1 MLRRSF
7 GAFLERRLPDRTQEL
22 LTGLLAATG
31 NRPRLPI
38 TIELDKVRYTL
49 ITAAFGL
56 LGAFSP

>member
-1 MLRRSF
+1 
-7 GAFLERRLPDRTQEL
+7 L

-38 TIELDKVRYTL
+38 TIELDKFRYTL
-49 ITAAFGL
+49 IMPTFGL